1 MKQPPALFIVG
12 FVCAWLCAWT
22 GPAWTQA
29 RPPGADRLAAVGGPA
44 RLSDYIVAVINQ
56 EVVTAAEVA
65 RRMEQVRVEARRT
78 GASLPAEETLRSQ
91 VVDALIEE
99 RAVLSHARRSGG
111 EVDEAEIDRAVR
123 AVAAQNGVELSQLRQ
138 RLAEEGLD
146 LTRFRSQMRDQLLVE
161 RAREREVQPRIR
173 VTEAEVDAF
182 LQAQRRETEARAD
195 VNLAQILVSVPE
207 GADAAQRAALE
218 ARAAQALARVR
229 AGEAFES
236 VAREM
241 SDDPRREQGGEIG
254 MRSPS
259 RLPDLFVEASRNLK
273 PGEVT
278 PAPLRSGAG
287 LHILKVLDR
296 AAVGAPRQAQTRVRH
311 ILLRP
316 SDRLSAAD
324 ARDRLEEV
332 RRQIERGQARF
343 EDQARRLSED
353 GSAANGGDLG
363 WAVPGMMVPE
373 FEAAMDALAPGA
385 LSGPVLSRFG
395 VHLIQVLERREVEV
409 DAKQQ
414 REQARAALRERKF
427 DEAYAE
433 WVRELRGRAYIEL
446 REPPL

>member
-1 MKQPPALFIVG
+1 MVG
-12 FVCAWLCAWT
+12 FVCAWLGGWP
-22 GPAWTQA
+22 GPVRAQA
-29 RPPGADRLAAVGGPA
+29 TASGAERIAPPAAT

-56 EVVTAAEVA
+56 EVITAAEVSRRIEQA
-65 RRMEQVRVEARRT
+65 RAEARRT
-78 GASLPAEETLRSQ
+78 GTLLPAEEALRAQ
-91 VVDALIEE
+91 VVDALIDE
-99 RAVLSHARRSGG
+99 RAVLTHARQSAG
-111 EVDEAEIDRAVR
+111 EVDEAELDRAVR
-123 AVAAQNGVELSQLRQ
+123 AVAAQNGIDLSELRQ
-138 RLAEEGLD
+138 RLAAEGLD
-146 LTRFRSQMRDQLLVE
+146 LTRFRLRLRDQLLVE

-182 LQAQRRETEARAD
+182 LQAQRREAEGRSD

-207 GADAAQRAALE
+207 GADAVQRATLE
-218 ARAAQALARVR
+218 SRAAQALARVR
-229 AGEAFES
+229 SGERFEV

-254 MRSPS
+254 MRSPT
-259 RLPDLFVEASRNLK
+259 RLPDLFVDATRDLK

-278 PAPLRSGAG
+278 STLLRSGAG

-296 AAVGAPRQAQTRVRH
+296 VAVGAPRQTQTRVRH

-316 SDRLSAAD
+316 SARLSASD

-332 RRQIERGQARF
+332 RREIERGQTRF
-343 EDQARRLSED
+343 EDQAKRLSDD
-353 GSAANGGDLG
+353 GSAASGGDLG

-385 LSGPVLSRFG
+385 LSTPVLSRFG

-409 DAKQQ
+409 DAKLQ
-414 REQARAALRERKF
+414 REQARGALRERKF

-433 WVRELRGRAYIEL
+433 WVRELRGRAYIEM